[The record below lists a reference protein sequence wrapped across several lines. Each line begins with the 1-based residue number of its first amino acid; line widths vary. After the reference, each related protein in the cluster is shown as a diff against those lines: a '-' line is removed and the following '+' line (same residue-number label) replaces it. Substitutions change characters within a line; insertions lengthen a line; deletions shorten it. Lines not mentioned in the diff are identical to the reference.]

1 MFFKLKKYSF
11 KPSYDAKHIS
21 KIKKLNDTYEELFI
35 RYIKKEK
42 FSKEEEKELFNG
54 IQEVSIYVKSALYFQ
69 IVESFN
75 SKLPIEKK
83 AGILFEKLKNQYEEN
98 FSEFIEEE
106 FSILSEDS
114 VYEAIGMID
123 SKNIFNKKEKANIIS
138 FIKNIMFYK
147 VINFLENKVN
157 SFKVLQINFDFIS
170 EDHDE
175 EEYIDNLLLESNLK
189 KSLNEDLYNRLKE
202 GLLKRDLDKDLI
214 PYVNFLI
221 DFKNKCFVL

>member
-1 MFFKLKKYSF
+1 MFFRLKKYSF
-11 KPSYDAKHIS
+11 KPSYDAKNIS
-21 KIKKLNDTYEELFI
+21 KIKLLNNNYEELFI
-35 RYIKKEK
+35 KYIKKEK
-42 FSKEEEKELFNG
+42 ITINEEIELCNG
-54 IQEVSIYVKSALYFQ
+54 IKEISSYVKSAIYFQ

-83 AGILFEKLKNQYEEN
+83 AFILFEKLKLQYEDKFN
-98 FSEFIEEE
+98 EFIDEE
-106 FSILSEDS
+106 FTLLSEDS

-123 SKNIFNKKEKANIIS
+123 SKNTFKKQEKSNIIS

-157 SFKVLQINFDFIS
+157 SFKGLEINFSFII
-170 EDHDE
+170 EDNEE
-175 EEYIDNLLLESNLK
+175 EEYIDNLLIESNLK
-189 KSLNEDLYNRLKE
+189 KSLNEDVYNRLKE

>member
-11 KPSYDAKHIS
+11 KPSYDAKNIS
-21 KIKKLNDTYEELFI
+21 KIKLLNNNYEELFMK
-35 RYIKKEK
+35 YIKKEK
-42 FSKEEEKELFNG
+42 FSIEEEKALYEG
-54 IQEVSIYVKSALYFQ
+54 IKEISLYVKSAIYFQ

-83 AGILFEKLKNQYEEN
+83 AFILFEKLKNQYEER
-98 FSEFIEEE
+98 FKEFIDEE
-106 FSILSEDS
+106 FIILAEDS
-114 VYEAIGMID
+114 VYEAIGMVD
-123 SKNIFNKKEKANIIS
+123 SKNVFKKQEKSNIIS
-138 FIKNIMFYK
+138 FIKNVMFYK

-157 SFKVLQINFDFIS
+157 SFKNLEINFDLIS
-170 EDHDE
+170 EDDFE
-175 EEYIDNLLLESNLK
+175 EEFIDNLLIESNLK

-202 GLLKRDLDKDLI
+202 GLLKRDLDKDLF